1 MKQPTIKTKCF
12 ILRPFK
18 MSDAESVAENVN
30 DKNIYRHTLVI
41 PYPYTLKDA
50 KQWLYKVI
58 NNRRRKIPESV
69 VFAIEMD
76 GRAVGS
82 ISINKI
88 KQEHKAEI
96 GYWLG
101 EKYQGKGIMTQAI
114 KEITKY
120 GFRELKLRRIYAQV
134 FLFNKGSMRVLEK
147 SGYKFEGIL
156 KKEVKKDNKFLDCCV
171 FAKTR
176 AEEIL

>member
-1 MKQPTIKTKCF
+1 MKQPTIKTEHF

-18 MSDAESVAENVN
+18 MSDAELVVENVN
-30 DKNIYRHTLVI
+30 DKKIYRHTLVI

-50 KQWLYKVI
+50 KQWFRKVI
-58 NNRRRKIPESV
+58 NNQRKKIPESV
-69 VFAIEMD
+69 VFAIEID
-76 GRAVGS
+76 RQAVGS

-88 KQEHKAEI
+88 KREHKAEI

-120 GFRELKLRRIYAQV
+120 GFGELKLRRIYAQV

-147 SGYKFEGIL
+147 SGYEFEGVL
-156 KKEVKKDNKFLDCCV
+156 KKEVKKDGKFLDCCI
-171 FAKTR
+171 FAKIRNKKT
-176 AEEIL
+176 L